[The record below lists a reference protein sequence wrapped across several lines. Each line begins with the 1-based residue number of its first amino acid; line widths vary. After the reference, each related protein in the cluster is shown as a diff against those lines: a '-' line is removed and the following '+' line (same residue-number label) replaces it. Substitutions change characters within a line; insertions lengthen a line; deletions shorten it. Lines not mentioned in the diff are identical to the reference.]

1 MSIRPPTYRMARPYS
16 ARGPTF
22 ISRPPPPGGVGA
34 GLGKGAGGGGI
45 AGLIGGLACPLL
57 CLGCL
62 STLAILGLFATMIGA
77 AAYMNG
83 IQSQLRKS
91 IQGSD
96 HIPPLSENMYRPRA
110 PLPPPGRAGGA
121 GMLGGLLGGLGGA
134 VTCLCCLTALGL
146 IGLWVTFIPFVAFFK
161 YAYDQEVRAFGGSPS
176 IHNLQQFVI
185 LLAICLLTMR
195 FVKRQM
201 NT

>member
-1 MSIRPPTYRMARPYS
+1 MC
-16 ARGPTF
+16 
-22 ISRPPPPGGVGA
+22 
-34 GLGKGAGGGGI
+34 K
-45 AGLIGGLACPLL
+45 ACFSLL
-57 CLGCL
+57 R
-62 STLAILGLFATMIGA
+62 FFVV
-77 AAYMNG
+77 NV
-83 IQSQLRKS
+83 
-91 IQGSD
+91 D